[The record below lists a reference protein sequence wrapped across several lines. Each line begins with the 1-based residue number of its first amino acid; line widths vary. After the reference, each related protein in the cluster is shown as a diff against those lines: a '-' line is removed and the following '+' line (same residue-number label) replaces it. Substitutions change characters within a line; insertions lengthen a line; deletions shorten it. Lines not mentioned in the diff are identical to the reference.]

1 MYSLFGSILQ
11 ISDQSNLNGASPSAK
26 TGTVR
31 NGGHML
37 DTIGGDYLR
46 TPHTKPQVE
55 VGINNVPSKC
65 AGTCDFEWKSDSTP
79 TFTWASPVQGTF
91 NM

>member
-1 MYSLFGSILQ
+1 M
-11 ISDQSNLNGASPSAK
+11 NGASPSAK
-26 TGTVR
+26 TETVR

-46 TPHTKPQVE
+46 TPHAKPQVE
-55 VGINNVPSKC
+55 VGINNIPSKC

-79 TFTWASPVQGTF
+79 TFSWASPVQGTYLIS
-91 NM
+91 NGETLLNALI